1 MSKLTK
7 TLLALAVILLIPGLV
22 ISVGLVNAGG
32 DTIWYVVLPS
42 GAIFLGL
49 FLISY
54 LLEKETATFDA
65 EHHAQAERIR
75 TTSAVSALSSP
86 PPAPPAPTD
95 EPTPPAPIPPAESKP
110 VH

>member
-1 MSKLTK
+1 MTK

-22 ISVGLVNAGG
+22 ISVGLANVGG
-32 DTIWYVVLPS
+32 NTIWYVVLPT

-54 LLEKETATFDA
+54 LLEKQTADFDA
-65 EHHAQAERIR
+65 EHHAREEKIR
-75 TTSAVSALSSP
+75 TTGAVAALSSP

-95 EPTPPAPIPPAESKP
+95 EPTPPAPVPPSESKP